1 MGKQMQNVWNLHKK
15 KILLA
20 VGMMMS
26 LLLLTGI
33 FAGEMEMSLERLHR
47 PSIAEGSLPQELIV
61 VREDGSRSEVQ
72 LNLKPRTYSEE
83 EAMELFAQAK
93 IILAEQIKGE
103 NVSLELVESDLYLPE
118 MLEELGMEL
127 IWSSESPEL
136 VRSTGELPE
145 DRTQAEAVQVKL
157 QVLMR
162 LQGNSCTEGFT
173 VTVLPPKGLSWEERL
188 SQELSRLEANAGE
201 QEQFELP
208 AEFEGEKITFVQQED
223 MLKQTGVAL
232 LPVIIGLFFYMKD
245 GKKTEKQQ
253 KQRQEEIMT
262 DYPEVIVKMTVL
274 YQAGMSMRNVWER
287 IAADEKKKGGKL
299 RPIYEEIAVACNSMA
314 DGVPETEAY
323 RQFGRRCSTAGC
335 LKLGNMLAGNV
346 RRGTRHL
353 TAMMAE
359 ESARAWGQRKHLAR
373 RSGEKA
379 GTKMLLPMFMM
390 FGVVLAMV
398 VVPAF
403 NGFV

>member
-1 MGKQMQNVWNLHKK
+1 MREQMQNVWKLHKE

-20 VGMMMS
+20 VGMIFS
-26 LLLLTGI
+26 LLFLAGI
-33 FAGEMEMSLERLHR
+33 FAGEMELILEHLRR
-47 PSIAEGSLPQELIV
+47 PSIAQGNLSQELTV
-61 VREDGSRSEVQ
+61 VREDGSRGKVQ
-72 LNLKPRTYSEE
+72 INLKPRLYSEE
-83 EAMELFAQAK
+83 EAQELFVQAN
-93 IILAEQIKGE
+93 IILAELIKGE
-103 NVSLELVESDLYLPE
+103 NISLERAESDLYLPV

-136 VRSTGELPE
+136 VRSSGELPE
-145 DRTQAEAVQVKL
+145 DRTQGEAVQVKL

-162 LQGNSCTEGFT
+162 FQEYSHAEEFT

-188 SQELSRLEANAGE
+188 SQELSRLEAIAGE
-201 QEQFELP
+201 QEQIELP
-208 AEFEGEKITFVQQED
+208 TEFEGEKITFVQQKD
-223 MLKQTGVAL
+223 SSRQTGVAL
-232 LPVIIGLFFYMKD
+232 LPVIIGLFLYMKD
-245 GKKTEKQQ
+245 GKKAEKQQ
-253 KQRQEEIMT
+253 RQRQEEIMT

-287 IAADEKKKGGKL
+287 IAADERKKGGRL
-299 RPIYEEIAVACNSMA
+299 RPIYEEIGFACNSMA

-323 RQFGRRCSTAGC
+323 RQFGRRCRTAGC

-359 ESARAWGQRKHLAR
+359 ESTRAWEQRKHLAR
-373 RSGEKA
+373 RNGEKA

-403 NGFV
+403 SEFM